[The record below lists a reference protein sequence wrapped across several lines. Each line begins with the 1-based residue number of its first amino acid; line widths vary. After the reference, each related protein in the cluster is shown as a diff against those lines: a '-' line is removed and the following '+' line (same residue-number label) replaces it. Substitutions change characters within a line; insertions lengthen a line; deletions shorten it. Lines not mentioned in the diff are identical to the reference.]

1 MGQQRKTLTPE
12 RSAQDRWGWELRT
25 RRDNAGLS
33 LAALGT
39 LARFDRSYLAR
50 IERGDQFP
58 SENAARACDQVL
70 SADGELI
77 RQWREADRE
86 RSRRP
91 PVVAVVTAAESASAQ
106 ELPPFSGH
114 TGCPKCAGGTVAV
127 IYHAAPAGGFPCE
140 APPARCRASTCA
152 GPAGSA
158 GTAGARPPPT
168 PGPPAAPRCASL
180 RRHRTTGST
189 VRPDREPPRARD
201 NGPGVRVRP

>member
-12 RSAQDRWGWELRT
+12 RSAQDRWRWELRT

-77 RQWREADRE
+77 RQWREADQE

-91 PVVAVVTAAESASAQ
+91 PVAAVVTAAEPASAQ

-114 TGCPKCAGGTVAV
+114 AGCPKCAGGTVAV

-140 APPARCRASTCA
+140 APARPVPGEHLCRACGQCGYGWCEAAADARPADRPALRLVKEAPDDGQHRPA
-152 GPAGSA
+152 GP
-158 GTAGARPPPT
+158 GA
-168 PGPPAAPRCASL
+168 AAC
-180 RRHRTTGST
+180 T
-189 VRPDREPPRARD
+189 
-201 NGPGVRVRP
+201 